1 MRFLRTRHSSAAL
14 RSAAGAGLVAASV
27 CLPGVVGC
35 GISGG
40 ESGRVLRV
48 SASAAEGEPQ
58 TLALRR
64 FAEEIER
71 RTAGELRVEVYPS
84 SALGDEREV
93 IELVVLG
100 AVQAA
105 CPANSP
111 LATFAPELLA
121 LELPFLFEDRPHLYR
136 ALDGE
141 VGAALGE
148 ALRRRGLRLLGFFDI
163 GLRQVMT
170 RESPLETAADFA
182 GLKIRTMENPLHLA
196 AFRSFGASPLP
207 MAYGELYTALEQGVI
222 DGAEAAATNYL
233 SRGFHEVAPF
243 WAEVGWL
250 HLVAPFVMNESFFAS
265 LPERHRRAVEAA
277 AAVVVEEERAE
288 YRRQEAEATARLRA
302 AGVRFTHPDRAALR
316 RLSAPVREA
325 PPGVPRTL
333 LDAIEAARTPR

>member
-1 MRFLRTRHSSAAL
+1 MIPFRRVSSLAVFAGAAAAFGL
-14 RSAAGAGLVAASV
+14 SAGAGCGVSGAS
-27 CLPGVVGC
+27 PP
-35 GISGG
+35 
-40 ESGRVLRV
+40 RVLRV

-71 RTAGELRVEVYPS
+71 RTAGDLRVAVYPS

-121 LELPFLFEDRPHLYR
+121 LELPFLFEDRAHLYR
-136 ALDGE
+136 ALDGA
-141 VGAALGE
+141 VGRSLGE
-148 ALRRRGLRLLGFFDI
+148 ALRERGLRLLGFFDI
-163 GLRQVMT
+163 GLRHVMT

-182 GLKIRTMENPLHLA
+182 GLKIRTMENPLHLG

-250 HLVAPFVMNESFFAS
+250 HLVAPFVMNEPFFAS
-265 LPERHRRAVEAA
+265 LPEPHRRAVEAA
-277 AAVVVEEERAE
+277 AAVVVAEERAE
-288 YRRQEAEATARLRA
+288 YRRQETEATARLRA

-316 RLSAPVREA
+316 RLSAPVRQA
-325 PPGVPRTL
+325 PPGVPRAL
-333 LDAIEAARTPR
+333 LDAVEATRSLR

>member
-1 MRFLRTRHSSAAL
+1 MVRFLRGRCSSSAL
-14 RSAAGAGLVAASV
+14 RFATGAGFVVAAV
-27 CLPGVVGC
+27 CLSGAGC
-35 GISGG
+35 GVSRG
-40 ESGRVLRV
+40 ETGRVLRV

-64 FAEEIER
+64 FAEEVER
-71 RTAGELRVEVYPS
+71 RTAGELRVAVYPS

-136 ALDGE
+136 ALDGA

-148 ALRRRGLRLLGFFDI
+148 ALRERGLRLLGFFDI

-170 RESPLETAADFA
+170 RETPLETPADFA

-222 DGAEAAATNYL
+222 DGAEAAATNYF

-250 HLVAPFVMNESFFAS
+250 HLVAPFVMNEAFFAS
-265 LPERHRRAVEAA
+265 LSAPHRRAVEEAA
-277 AAVVVEEERAE
+277 ALVVREERAE

-325 PPGVPRTL
+325 PPGVPRSL
-333 LDAIEAARTPR
+333 LAAIEAARKIH

>member
-1 MRFLRTRHSSAAL
+1 MTRFASALPRAAFLLASSGMAAAGCAGGGASSAPGTPRTL
-14 RSAAGAGLVAASV
+14 RA
-27 CLPGVVGC
+27 
-35 GISGG
+35 
-40 ESGRVLRV
+40 

-64 FAEEIER
+64 FAEEVEA
-71 RTAGELRVEVYPS
+71 RTEGRVRVAVYPS

-93 IELVVLG
+93 IELVILG

-111 LATFAPELLA
+111 LATFAPELGVLD
-121 LELPFLFEDRPHLYR
+121 LPFLFDDRAHLYR

-141 VGAALGE
+141 VGAALGS
-148 ALRRRGLRLLGFFDI
+148 ALRRRGLHLLGFFDI
-163 GLRQVMT
+163 GLRHVMT
-170 RESPLETAADFA
+170 RAAPVETAEDFA
-182 GLKIRTMENPLHLA
+182 GLKIRTMENALHLG

-250 HLVAPFVMNESFFAS
+250 HLVAPFVLNQDFYRS
-265 LPERHRRAVEAA
+265 LPPADRRALDEAA
-277 AAVVVEEERAE
+277 AIAITEERTE
-288 YRRQEAEATARLRA
+288 YRRQEAEATTRLRA
-302 AGVRFTHPDRAALR
+302 AGVRFTHPDRPTLHH
-316 RLSAPVREA
+316 LSAPVRRT
-325 PPGVPRTL
+325 PPGVPGSL
-333 LDAIEAARTPR
+333 LAAVEAARPSR

>member
-1 MRFLRTRHSSAAL
+1 MIPFRRSWSLSAF
-14 RSAAGAGLVAASV
+14 AGAAAAFGLSGSA
-27 CLPGVVGC
+27 GC
-35 GISGG
+35 GVSGA
-40 ESGRVLRV
+40 SPPRVLRV

-71 RTAGELRVEVYPS
+71 RTAGELRVAVYPS

-111 LATFAPELLA
+111 LATFAPELSA
-121 LELPFLFEDRPHLYR
+121 LELPFLFEDRAHLYR

-141 VGAALGE
+141 VGRSLGE
-148 ALRRRGLRLLGFFDI
+148 ALRERGLRLLGFFDI
-163 GLRQVMT
+163 GLRHVMT

-182 GLKIRTMENPLHLA
+182 GLKIRTMENPLHLG

-265 LPERHRRAVEAA
+265 LPAPHRRAVEEA

-288 YRRQEAEATARLRA
+288 YRRQEAEATTRLRA
-302 AGVRFTHPDRAALR
+302 AGVRFTHPDRTALR
-316 RLSAPVREA
+316 RLSAPVRQA
-325 PPGVPRTL
+325 PPGVSRAL
-333 LDAIEAARTPR
+333 LEAIEAARDPR

>member
-1 MRFLRTRHSSAAL
+1 MTTRSDSAL
-14 RSAAGAGLVAASV
+14 RRAAFPLASSIAFTAACAGGADPSAPPPPRL
-27 CLPGVVGC
+27 
-35 GISGG
+35 
-40 ESGRVLRV
+40 LRA

-58 TLALRR
+58 ALALRR
-64 FAEEIER
+64 FAEEVER
-71 RTAGELRVEVYPS
+71 RAEGRVRVAVYPS

-111 LATFAPELLA
+111 LATFAPELGVLD
-121 LELPFLFEDRPHLYR
+121 LPFLFDDRAHLYR

-141 VGAALGE
+141 VGAALGS
-148 ALRRRGLRLLGFFDI
+148 ALRRRGLHLLGFFDI
-163 GLRQVMT
+163 GLRHVMT
-170 RESPLETAADFA
+170 RAAPIGTAEDFA
-182 GLKIRTMENPLHLA
+182 RLKIRTMENPLHLD

-250 HLVAPFVMNESFFAS
+250 HLVAPFVMNETFYRS
-265 LPERHRRAVEAA
+265 LPPADRRAVTEAA
-277 AAVVVEEERAE
+277 AIAIAEERAE
-288 YRRQEAEATARLRA
+288 YRRQEAEATTRLRA
-302 AGVRFTHPDRAALR
+302 SGVHFTHPDRPTLR
-316 RLSAPVREA
+316 HLSAPVRRA
-325 PPGVPRTL
+325 PPGVPPSL
-333 LDAIEAARTPR
+333 LTAVEAARAGR